1 MKLIDCHSHVSRSKG
16 GPDCNF
22 DRYHV
27 AAVRLGVVASL
38 LAPGAC
44 PEERSDGES
53 FLPCVWR
60 IEDGKPTYVQ
70 KHIHADGTEQV
81 GPASKN
87 PYHATNE
94 MLYRNIR
101 LANNEQDRVRYY
113 ATPLYHAKLDSVD
126 ELSSLLSQK
135 ETVAIKLHGIASY
148 VAPHDISSE
157 AIALLKSS
165 NVPLMVH
172 TDWYSGLPK
181 RPMHQAYLFN
191 DPLRWVAWAM
201 EHDMRL
207 VALHGAC
214 LCAES
219 FSLAR
224 GNDKIRFGISP
235 DLLMISEPERL
246 KVPTMDFLESLFK
259 MASPEQLLFDID
271 YSWNTEQ
278 RGDWDNLD
286 WDMVSRVS
294 DRAKLAEYSYT
305 DLERVFHENA
315 EEFFAL

>member
-22 DRYHV
+22 DRYHD

-44 PEERSDGES
+44 PEELSDGES

-60 IEDGKPTYVQ
+60 IEDGKPVYVQ

-81 GPASKN
+81 EPASKN

-94 MLYRNIR
+94 ALCRNIR
-101 LANNEQDRVRYY
+101 AANSKQDQVRYY
-113 ATPLYHAKLDSVD
+113 ATPLYHARLDSLD
-126 ELSSLLSQK
+126 ELSSFLGQK
-135 ETVAIKLHGIASY
+135 ETAAIKLHGIASY
-148 VAPHDISSE
+148 VAPHDISPE
-157 AIALLKSS
+157 AVALLTSS

-172 TDWYSGLPK
+172 TDWYAGQPE
-181 RPMHQAYLFN
+181 RPMQHAYRFN
-191 DPLRWVAWAM
+191 DPLKWVSWAI
-201 EHDMRL
+201 ENDVRL

-235 DLLMISEPERL
+235 DLLMMSEPERL
-246 KVPTMDFLESLFK
+246 KVATTDYLETLFK

-278 RGDWDNLD
+278 RGDWENLD
-286 WDMVSRVS
+286 WDMVQRVS
-294 DRAKLAEYSYT
+294 SRAKRAGYSDT
-305 DLERVFHENA
+305 DIERVFHKNA
-315 EEFFAL
+315 EEFFNI